1 MGRRRGSY
9 PIPTLCAVASENGVE
24 RYVVV
29 DVSDWE
35 EIRTEPI
42 GVTAKVW
49 LRPDPDDEANEW
61 LWKEVKTE
69 HSGHRRTLG
78 HDWSE
83 RVATDIAGQL
93 GVPSSQVELATRRGV
108 RGVISKNFAPRV
120 SGLRLSNASE
130 LLPNV
135 VEGYEAHRTGEV
147 PGYTLEAAFDV
158 LAPYSAHPDTPRDVH
173 DGAATFAGYLMFD
186 ALIGNGDRHHDNW
199 GVIDGPGDLR
209 YIAPAFDQATG
220 LGYQE
225 VVEKKAARIKAA
237 NVEPWARKGRS
248 RQFEGKPLLVDLAI
262 DALTRIDPAAAESWA
277 GRLASADENG
287 WKLML
292 DSVPDDLLSQ
302 VDRTFAMEILTVNR
316 RRLLDGWHNRTR
328 G

>member
-1 MGRRRGSY
+1 MVSECGGR
-9 PIPTLCAVASENGVE
+9 

-29 DVSDWE
+29 DVSRWE

-69 HSGHRRTLG
+69 DSGHRRTLG

-83 RVATDIAGQL
+83 RVATDIAAQL
-93 GVPSSQVELATRRGV
+93 GIPSSHVELATRRGA
-108 RGVISKNFAPRV
+108 RGVISKNFAPRL

-130 LLPNV
+130 VLPNV
-135 VEGYEAHRTGEV
+135 VEGYEADRTGEV
-147 PGYTLEAAFDV
+147 PGYTLRAAFDV
-158 LAPYSAHPDTPRDVH
+158 LAPYAAHPDAPGEVH

-199 GVIDGPGDLR
+199 GVIDGPRDLR

-225 VVEKKAARIKAA
+225 VADKKAARIE
-237 NVEPWARKGRS
+237 NGSVEPWARKGRS
-248 RQFEGKPLLVDLAI
+248 RQFQGKPVLIDLAL
-262 DALTRIDPAAAESWA
+262 DALTRIEPAAAESWVA
-277 GRLASADENG
+277 RLASADENE
-287 WKLML
+287 WRLML
-292 DSVPDDLLSQ
+292 DSVPDDLMSQ